1 MNNVEII
8 SENDGDVVV
17 VYLKGQ
23 ALDASNV
30 QRFRTETTPLFDD
43 AKNFIFIFQDL
54 KFVDSSGI
62 GALLSCLRRA
72 HAAGGDVRLAE
83 LQPGVKQLFEL
94 VRMNRLFEI
103 FETFADARAS
113 YSG

>member
-1 MNNVEII
+1 MNTVEIK
-8 SENDGDVVV
+8 SQKENGIVTVT
-17 VYLKGQ
+17 LSGQ

-30 QRFRTETTPLFDD
+30 QRFRAETAPLFDD
-43 AKNFIFIFQDL
+43 EKNFVFVLHDL

-72 HAAGGDVRLAE
+72 HANGGDVKIAE
-83 LQPGVKQLFEL
+83 LQPNVRSLFEL

-103 FETFADARAS
+103 FETRQDAAAS
-113 YSG
+113 FQG